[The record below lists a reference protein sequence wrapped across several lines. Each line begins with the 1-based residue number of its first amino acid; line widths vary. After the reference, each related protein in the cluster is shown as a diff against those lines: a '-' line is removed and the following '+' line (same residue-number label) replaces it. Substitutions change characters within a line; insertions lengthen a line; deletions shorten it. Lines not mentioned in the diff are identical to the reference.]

1 MGCWFRRE
9 QLNSASRFSS
19 LSQSLRSWHMQTAC
33 NLSEDTNIA
42 QTHGKNYMPH
52 IFFLFW
58 VLLIVNTAP
67 RSRRRGWALWRRSE
81 GSLSREGRGS
91 QTAEMKESRAR
102 KSLPMSSAVVIFR
115 PPQPSQDAAI
125 RKNNARNLSKETK
138 CEHTQ
143 KNQHA
148 AYPEII
154 WVQLTWPRSE
164 LSCSH
169 ADAPLLLCPPTPG
182 RSADLHLTCLA
193 PP

>member
-52 IFFLFW
+52 ILFLFW

-81 GSLSREGRGS
+81 GSLSREGNGS

-115 PPQPSQDAAI
+115 PPSLHKMLPFEKQRA
-125 RKNNARNLSKETK
+125 
-138 CEHTQ
+138 
-143 KNQHA
+143 
-148 AYPEII
+148 
-154 WVQLTWPRSE
+154 QLEQGNKVRTR
-164 LSCSH
+164 
-169 ADAPLLLCPPTPG
+169 AKKTNMPPTLKLFG
-182 RSADLHLTCLA
+182 YS
-193 PP
+193 

>member
-1 MGCWFRRE
+1 MYCALYIFFSSCEGSCLFDLKASTRSCMGCWFRRE

-52 IFFLFW
+52 ILFLFW

-81 GSLSREGRGS
+81 GSLSREGNGS

-115 PPQPSQDAAI
+115 PPPAFT
-125 RKNNARNLSKETK
+125 RCCHSKK
-138 CEHTQ
+138 
-143 KNQHA
+143 QHA
-148 AYPEII
+148 
-154 WVQLTWPRSE
+154 QLEQGNKVRT
-164 LSCSH
+164 H
-169 ADAPLLLCPPTPG
+169 AKKPTCRLP
-182 RSADLHLTCLA
+182 
-193 PP
+193 

>member
-1 MGCWFRRE
+1 MPRIFVYFACCCSFTLPRARAEGEGLSGEGVHRGIAQQGRE
-9 QLNSASRFSS
+9 RKTDCRDEGKQSAQELANEFS
-19 LSQSLRSWHMQTAC
+19 C
-33 NLSEDTNIA
+33 GNLS
-42 QTHGKNYMPH
+42 
-52 IFFLFW
+52 
-58 VLLIVNTAP
+58 
-67 RSRRRGWALWRRSE
+67 
-81 GSLSREGRGS
+81 
-91 QTAEMKESRAR
+91 
-102 KSLPMSSAVVIFR
+102 
-115 PPQPSQDAAI
+115 PPQPSEDAAI
-125 RKNNARNLSKETK
+125 RKNNTRNLSKETK
-138 CEHTQ
+138 CEHAQ

>member
-1 MGCWFRRE
+1 MRK
-9 QLNSASRFSS
+9 
-19 LSQSLRSWHMQTAC
+19 HT
-33 NLSEDTNIA
+33 
-42 QTHGKNYMPH
+42 GK
-52 IFFLFW
+52 ITCRISFFFFLW

-81 GSLSREGRGS
+81 GSLSREGNGS

-125 RKNNARNLSKETK
+125 RKNNTRNLSKETK

-143 KNQHA
+143 KNQRA

>member
-52 IFFLFW
+52 ILFLLW

-125 RKNNARNLSKETK
+125 RKNNTRNLSKETK

-143 KNQHA
+143 KITCRISLTYLGT
-148 AYPEII
+148 AY
-154 WVQLTWPRSE
+154 
-164 LSCSH
+164 
-169 ADAPLLLCPPTPG
+169 
-182 RSADLHLTCLA
+182 LA
-193 PP
+193 